1 MSIFSNISILE
12 KYISILL
19 FFPGKRDCL
28 GKSLA
33 LTELFLFFASLMQ
46 RYTFTTTKNPKDLDI
61 SPIVGLTQ
69 SPPSVDVI
77 ITKIKSG
84 MANGL

>member
-1 MSIFSNISILE
+1 
-12 KYISILL
+12 
-19 FFPGKRDCL
+19 
-28 GKSLA
+28 
-33 LTELFLFFASLMQ
+33 MQ

-77 ITKIKSG
+77 ITKIKPG
-84 MANGL
+84 TADGIWK